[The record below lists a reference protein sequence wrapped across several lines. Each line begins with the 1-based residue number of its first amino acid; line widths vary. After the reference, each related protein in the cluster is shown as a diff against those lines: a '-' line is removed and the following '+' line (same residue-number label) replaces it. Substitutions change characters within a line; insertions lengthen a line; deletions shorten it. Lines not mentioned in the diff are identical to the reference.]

1 MAPGDLETPNR
12 IMKNA
17 SSSSFTLTGA
27 VPPAWRMAGTGLAL
41 ALAMGASLAQ
51 PLTGNAQPGA
61 VNAAPAAP
69 PAAAGA
75 RAAAPASNDDPFEP
89 FNRTMYRFNDGLD
102 RTVLKPVATT
112 YRDVLPSF
120 VRTGVSNFFG
130 NIGDVWNLAN
140 NVMQLK
146 LQGSAESFMR
156 LNVNTVFGLGG
167 LLDIASEAGI
177 NRHSED
183 FGQTLGY
190 WGVPSGPFVMLPL
203 FGPSTVRDTAALP
216 ADRWGNPVGAI
227 NDIPVRNTLSV
238 LDVVDTRARLLGV
251 TQLLQEAALDPYS
264 FLRDSHL
271 QRRAIEVRDGAPS
284 GEAEERYD
292 LE

>member
-1 MAPGDLETPNR
+1 MAPVDRETPNPQ
-12 IMKNA
+12 MTTA
-17 SSSSFTLTGA
+17 SSSSFTFPGA
-27 VPPAWRMAGTGLAL
+27 APAAWRLAGTSLAL
-41 ALAMGASLAQ
+41 ALGLLASHAAVAQ
-51 PLTGNAQPGA
+51 PLTGNAQP
-61 VNAAPAAP
+61 AP
-69 PAAAGA
+69 PAASA
-75 RAAAPASNDDPFEP
+75 AAAPAPASNEDDPFEP

-102 RTVLKPVATT
+102 RAVLKPVATT

-146 LQGSAESFMR
+146 LQGSAETFMR

-203 FGPSTVRDTAALP
+203 FGPSTLRDTAALP

-227 NDIPVRNTLSV
+227 NDIPVRNALSV

-271 QRRAIEVRDGAPS
+271 QRRAIEVRDGAA
-284 GEAEERYD
+284 GTETEERYD
-292 LE
+292 LD